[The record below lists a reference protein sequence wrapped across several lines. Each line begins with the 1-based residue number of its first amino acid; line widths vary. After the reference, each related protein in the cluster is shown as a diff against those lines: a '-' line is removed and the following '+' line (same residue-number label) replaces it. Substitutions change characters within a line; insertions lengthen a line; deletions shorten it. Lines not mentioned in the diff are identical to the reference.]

1 MPEWSID
8 SNALLP
14 FIVIL
19 FIFRVLPASETPKG
33 PSCSRHIPHPPGPSS
48 PQTHVHIKTSPGRRL
63 HSYHID
69 ESPKTLKRKLAKAD
83 DTISAMKKRLKFSQ
97 QKTRRLSKKVASLH
111 AIVKSLRNKRL
122 VTPDGAEMLERT
134 FSGGPLVV
142 MKTLVN
148 QKGGRTT
155 RQRYHAVLRSFALTL
170 QFYSAKAYN
179 YVRQTFNLALSHSSV
194 IRGWHKSIDGAPG
207 FTEEAFTALKSKVE
221 EAKTQDQVVLCSLMI
236 DEMAIKKHIEW
247 DGKRFLGYVDIGAN
261 IDDDSTPVASEA
273 LVFMV
278 VALNGSWKVP
288 CAYFLLKGMSGVE
301 RANLIRQ
308 CLMKTHDVGVKVV
321 SLTCDGPSCHFSM
334 MADLGASLAPP
345 NITPH
350 FPHPAD
356 HSIKVYVLLDVCH
369 MLKLVR
375 NTLAQG
381 GILKDDKKDTIR
393 WSFFKELH
401 DLQENEDLHL
411 GNKLKTAQVN
421 LAAQTLSSSVAD
433 ALEFCA
439 NDLKLT
445 QFQGCDAT
453 VRFIRI
459 FDHLFDV
466 LNSRNPIA
474 KGYKAP
480 L

>member
-1 MPEWSID
+1 M
-8 SNALLP
+8 
-14 FIVIL
+14 
-19 FIFRVLPASETPKG
+19 
-33 PSCSRHIPHPPGPSS
+33 
-48 PQTHVHIKTSPGRRL
+48 
-63 HSYHID
+63 
-69 ESPKTLKRKLAKAD
+69 
-83 DTISAMKKRLKFSQ
+83 
-97 QKTRRLSKKVASLH
+97 
-111 AIVKSLRNKRL
+111 
-122 VTPDGAEMLERT
+122 
-134 FSGGPLVV
+134 
-142 MKTLVN
+142 
-148 QKGGRTT
+148 
-155 RQRYHAVLRSFALTL
+155 
-170 QFYSAKAYN
+170 
-179 YVRQTFNLALSHSSV
+179 
-194 IRGWHKSIDGAPG
+194 
-207 FTEEAFTALKSKVE
+207 E

-247 DGKRFLGYVDIGAN
+247 DGKRFLRYVDIGAN

-301 RANLIRQ
+301 WANLIRQ
-308 CLMKTHDVGVKVV
+308 CLMKTHDVGVEVV

-369 MLKLVR
+369 MLKLAR
-375 NTLAQG
+375 NTLAHG
-381 GILKDDKKDTIR
+381 GILEDDKKDTIR
-393 WSFFKELH
+393 WSFFKELY
-401 DLQENEDLHL
+401 DLQENEGLHL
-411 GNKLKTAQVN
+411 GNKLKTAHIMWNNQKMKVN

-433 ALEFCA
+433 ALELCA

-453 VRFIRI
+453 LRFIRI
-459 FDHLFDV
+459 VDHLFDV

-480 L
+480 LRPSNEPIWAPFLDEVYLYISKLTDANGQTMTSTKRTTLFIGFMTAILSVSAMYKELVSSKEGPLKYLLTYKLSQDHLELFFGAVRSAGGCNNNPTVRQFVAAYKRLLMRHQIKGANGNCAALDDTNILYTIRVYTVINENNTDTLDISMARRIRPGPPCVTRR